1 MRIYLPIIL
10 SFILGTLLAAGAK
23 KLLSLFL
30 EKFWAKKLP
39 TIKFRIIILFFFIIA
54 FLWAV
59 GRVFDM
65 RPLMIA
71 GASMMAILNLTSLV
85 LALILP
91 WPLLINFIGAR
102 IRKPSTAQVPANM
115 ERRHFIK
122 IAASALP
129 AMALGTVGSGMAGS
143 FQPVKINKVPMY
155 FSNLPDDLDGFTIL
169 HLSDLHLGY
178 YFHVSDLEETLK
190 EAEAY
195 APDLVLVTGDV
206 ADDLNQLPDALKLIA
221 QLKATHGAYMS
232 LGNHEYIRSINDVR
246 RIVSAGHVTL
256 LVDAGHRIMHGN
268 ENIYIGGADD
278 PRRMRGDVDPFLDQT
293 IEKAMAKSKTNDFKL
308 LMSHRPKALDVAG
321 KHGVDL
327 IFGGHTHGGQIML
340 DGKSLFEGM
349 VEREPYLWGKYK
361 KGKTQLYTSAGMGHW
376 FPFRLNCPPE
386 APLIELKK
394 V

>member
-1 MRIYLPIIL
+1 MKIYLPILL
-10 SFILGTLLAAGAK
+10 SFVLGSSLALGAK

-30 EKFWAKKLP
+30 EKFWGKNLP
-39 TIKFRIIILFFFIIA
+39 PIKFRTIVLFFFVIA
-54 FLWAV
+54 LVWAV
-59 GRVFDM
+59 GRVFDF
-65 RPLMIA
+65 RTLMIA

-91 WPLLINFIGAR
+91 WPLLINFFGNKIK
-102 IRKPSTAQVPANM
+102 KPSTDRVPANM

-129 AMALGTVGSGMAGS
+129 VMALGTVGSGMAGS
-143 FQPVKINKVPMY
+143 FQPVKINRVPMH
-155 FSNLPDDLDGFTIL
+155 FPNLPDDLDGFTIL

-190 EAEAY
+190 VADGY
-195 APDLVLVTGDV
+195 SPDLVLVTGDV
-206 ADDLNQLPDALKLIA
+206 ADDLTQLPDALKLIG
-221 QLKATHGAYMS
+221 QLKTTHGSFMS
-232 LGNHEYIRSINDVR
+232 LGNHEYIRSIKDVR
-246 RIVSAGHVTL
+246 RIVSAGPVPL
-256 LVDAGHRIMHGN
+256 LVDAGHRILHRN
-268 ENIYIGGADD
+268 ASIYIGGADD

-293 IEKAMAKSKTNDFKL
+293 IEKAMSKSSVNDFKV

-349 VEREPYLWGKYK
+349 VEREPYLWGKYQK
-361 KGKTQLYTSAGMGHW
+361 DKTQLYTSAGMGHW

-386 APLIELKK
+386 APIIELKK

>member
-1 MRIYLPIIL
+1 MKIYIPILL
-10 SFILGTLLAAGAK
+10 SFVLGSLLAVGAK

-30 EKFWAKKLP
+30 EKFWVKKLP
-39 TIKFRIIILFFFIIA
+39 EIKFRTIVLYFFGIA
-54 FLWAV
+54 FAWAI
-59 GRVFDM
+59 GRVFDI
-65 RPLMIA
+65 RSLMIA

-85 LALILP
+85 LVLILP
-91 WPLLINFIGAR
+91 WPLLINFFGAK
-102 IRKPSTAQVPANM
+102 IRKPSTDQVPVNM
-115 ERRHFIK
+115 ERRQFIK

-190 EAEAY
+190 EADGY
-195 APDLVLVTGDV
+195 SPDLVLVTGDI
-206 ADDLNQLPDALKLIA
+206 ADDLNQLPDALNLIA
-221 QLKATHGAYMS
+221 QLKSMHGSFMS
-232 LGNHEYIRSINDVR
+232 LGNHEYIRGINNVR
-246 RIVSAGHVTL
+246 RITSAGPVPL
-256 LVDAGHRIMHGN
+256 LVDAGHRIRHGN
-268 ENIYIGGADD
+268 ASIYIGGADD

-293 IEKAMAKSKTNDFKL
+293 IEKAMAKSKINDFKL

-321 KHGVDL
+321 KHSVDL

-349 VEREPYLWGKYK
+349 VEREPYLWGLYQKD
-361 KGKTQLYTSAGMGHW
+361 KTQLYTSAGMGHW

-386 APLIELKK
+386 APLIELKRI
-394 V
+394 